1 VSGQALALLA
11 LAGLYAVVNG
21 INDGGSLAGAAMQ
34 GSRLRPVTVVAV
46 LLAAVVVVPLALGAP
61 VAHTLAARLVDF
73 DGVYGP
79 RILAVAVVSAVAV
92 TGTLAWLR
100 LPTSLT
106 LATVGAFV
114 GAGLGGPST
123 VDGAEVGRVLLL
135 GVAAPLLG
143 AATAYVLMGV
153 ARLSVL
159 ARVGRAGPRVRMVTS
174 TLVSLAYA
182 ANDGQKMIAVGVVAS
197 GASAAS
203 AAQPGVL
210 LVVGL
215 AAAFGAGTLVGMRRS
230 GPTLGRGVVSARQS
244 HLASSEVAAAGAVGL
259 TGWLGA
265 PVSMT
270 QSLAGSLAGSGV
282 NEGLRR
288 VRWRLASRLVLAWV
302 VTFPAALLIAGL
314 VAALTTSAAEVVAT
328 SPAAWKVA
336 P

>member
-1 VSGQALALLA
+1 VSGQAAALLA
-11 LAGLYAVVNG
+11 LAGLYAMVNG
-21 INDGGSLAGAAMQ
+21 LNDGGSLTGAAMQ

-46 LLAAVVVVPLALGAP
+46 LLAAVVVVPLTLGAP

-73 DGVYGP
+73 DGVHGP
-79 RILAVAVVSAVAV
+79 RTLVVAVLSAVAV
-92 TGTLAWLR
+92 TGALAWLR

-123 VDGAEVGRVLLL
+123 VEGAEVVRVLLL

-143 AATAYVLMGV
+143 AATAYVLMGL

-182 ANDGQKMIAVGVVAS
+182 ANDGQKMIAVGVVAT

-203 AAQPGVL
+203 AARPGAS

-215 AAAFGAGTLVGMRRS
+215 ALAFTVGTLLGMRRS
-230 GPTLGRGVVSARQS
+230 GATLGRGVVAARQS
-244 HLASSEVAAAGAVGL
+244 YLASSEVAAAGAVGL

-302 VTFPAALLIAGL
+302 ITFPLALLVAGV
-314 VAALTTSAAEVVAT
+314 VAALTTTGVALAAPET
-328 SPAAWKVA
+328 GA